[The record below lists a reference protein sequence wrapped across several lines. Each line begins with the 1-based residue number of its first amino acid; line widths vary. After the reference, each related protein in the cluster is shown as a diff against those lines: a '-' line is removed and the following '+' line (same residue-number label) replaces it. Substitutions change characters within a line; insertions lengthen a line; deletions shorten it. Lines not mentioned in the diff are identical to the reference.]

1 MKEIE
6 EKQKHKEITQ
16 ISMMEQTGLQEQK
29 VH

>member
-6 EKQKHKEITQ
+6 EKQKQKEITQ
-16 ISMMEQTGLQEQK
+16 ISMMEQTSLQEQK